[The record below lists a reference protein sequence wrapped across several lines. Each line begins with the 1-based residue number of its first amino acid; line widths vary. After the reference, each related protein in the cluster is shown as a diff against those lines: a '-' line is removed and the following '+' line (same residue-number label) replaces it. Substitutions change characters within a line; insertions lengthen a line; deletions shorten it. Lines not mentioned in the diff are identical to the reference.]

1 MIMDATGDD
10 PSRVPGG
17 EETDIEG
24 DDDVTGEETA
34 GETEAAT
41 ATVGATTPDV
51 DDDDGDDTAEDTGS
65 TGDTGDDNQV
75 TEVTTPLP
83 VSTTTT
89 IATPTVTITPSPQPV
104 QQQSSGV
111 QPSTV
116 STPVPPLGQ
125 FSDVARLLTPSTT
138 LATPWNP
145 SPTAL
150 PFPITPSLLQWL
162 SLYPGDLTR
171 AMPATIPSPQVQPAT
186 PPQTDIPSTPT
197 PPAVPRDTSMT
208 TPTPPSSL
216 PTVRRSPSDT
226 GSSRS
231 KKKSKKTRFSLK
243 KPAPK

>member
-1 MIMDATGDD
+1 MIHLEFQ
-10 PSRVPGG
+10 G
-17 EETDIEG
+17 EKRTEDIEA

-65 TGDTGDDNQV
+65 TGDNGDDNQA

-83 VSTTTT
+83 VSTTTTT

-104 QQQSSGV
+104 QQLSSGV

-186 PPQTDIPSTPT
+186 PPQTNIPSTPT

-208 TPTPPSSL
+208 TPT
-216 PTVRRSPSDT
+216 TA
-226 GSSRS
+226 
-231 KKKSKKTRFSLK
+231 F
-243 KPAPK
+243 